1 MNGVYLD
8 YNATTP
14 IDPLVAEAMLPYVHG
29 LYGNPSSGHFFGR
42 AARAGV
48 DHARA
53 QVASL
58 LGCGTDSLIFT
69 SGGTEANNHAIK
81 GIAWAEPSTNS
92 GKRRNHIITSAIEHP
107 AVTEVCRWLESQGFR
122 LTFVPVDEFG
132 MVDPRQVQEVI
143 SPDTLLVSVMHAN
156 NEVGTIQP
164 IAEIA
169 EIAHRSGALMHSD
182 CAQSVGKIPVNVD
195 DLGVDLLSIAGHKLY
210 APKGIGALY
219 VRPGLRLEKFMHGAD
234 HEHGHRAGTE
244 NVIGMAGLGKACEII
259 EQNLSRYSGHM
270 SRMRDRLERG
280 LLSSPPVRR
289 VNGHPE
295 KRLPNTSSIA
305 FRGLEADRIL
315 ANLPSVAAS
324 AGAACHSD
332 LVEVSHVLA
341 AMNVPEEY
349 AMGTLRFSVGRF
361 TLADEIDRAITEIN
375 KVAASMI
382 PQSAATG

>member
-1 MNGVYLD
+1 MLGIYLD

-42 AARAGV
+42 SARAGV

-58 LGCGTDSLIFT
+58 IGCSPDDLIFT

-81 GIAWAEPSTNS
+81 GVAEAHCQR
-92 GKRRNHIITSAIEHP
+92 GNHVITSAVEHP
-107 AVTEVCRWLESQGFR
+107 AVIEVCRYLEGHGFR
-122 LTFVPVDEFG
+122 VTYLPVDEFG
-132 MVDPRQVQEVI
+132 MVHPQQVQDAITPETV
-143 SPDTLLVSVMHAN
+143 LVSIMHAN

-169 EIAHRSGALMHSD
+169 EIAHRNGALMHSD
-182 CAQSVGKIPVNVD
+182 CAQTVGKIPVRVD
-195 DLGVDLLSIAGHKLY
+195 DLGVDLLSIAGHKVY

-219 VRPGLRLEKFMHGAD
+219 IRPGLRLEKFMHGAG
-234 HEHGHRAGTE
+234 HEDGRRAGTE
-244 NVIGMAGLGKACEII
+244 NVIGMAGLGKACELI
-259 EQNLSRYSGHM
+259 EQNLSQYSSQM
-270 SRMRDRLERG
+270 SRMRDRLEQG
-280 LLSSPPVRR
+280 LVSPSHDRR
-289 VNGHPE
+289 INGHAE

-315 ANLPSVAAS
+315 VNLPSVAAS

-332 LVEVSHVLA
+332 RVEVSHVLA
-341 AMNVPEEY
+341 AMNVPEDY

-361 TLADEIDRAITEIN
+361 TTEEEIDLAIAEVN
-375 KVAASMI
+375 KIAASMT
-382 PQSAATG
+382 PLPAATG